1 MAKVI
6 TKEMF
11 TNKKPRKIIL
21 LRKIMTRHWTGKVEK
36 NSGSEIE
43 MGRKSCDRGMLGV
56 WWADNGK
63 VMGHWGDSSAECN
76 SSLCYICNTLNLCYI
91 CNTLCATFAIHWI
104 CATFAIHWICATFA
118 LHWICVTF
126 ALHFCTTMKLQTA
139 IFVQGKERLH
149 FTERL
154 LDLEQS
160 LSCWTSVLEI
170 LTVEVTGENILPVC
184 CIAEPFV
191 QAPIPPP
198 WWVGSKSP
206 PGPLSSEKRRL

>member
-1 MAKVI
+1 MWSSSGAVI
-6 TKEMF
+6 YVHHIYGESH
-11 TNKKPRKIIL
+11 NKRDVYQWKAP
-21 LRKIMTRHWTGKVEK
+21 K
-36 NSGSEIE
+36 NHFIAQNNDETLN
-43 MGRKSCDRGMLGV
+43 RKSRKEFRIRNRDGKKKLWQRNAGRVVGQITAK
-56 WWADNGK
+56 WWDTGTAAQN
-63 VMGHWGDSSAECN
+63 
-76 SSLCYICNTLNLCYI
+76 
-91 CNTLCATFAIHWI
+91 ATRL

-118 LHWICVTF
+118 LH
-126 ALHFCTTMKLQTA
+126 FCTTLKLQTA
-139 IFVQGKERLH
+139 IFVQVQGKERLH
-149 FTERL
+149 FTEKL

>member
-1 MAKVI
+1 MWSSSGAVIYIIYMAKVI

-11 TNKKPRKIIL
+11 TNEKPQKIIS
-21 LRKIMTRHWTGKVEK
+21 LRKILTRHWTGKVEK

-63 VMGHWGDSSAECN
+63 VMGHWDSSAECN

-91 CNTLCATFAIHWI
+91 CITFLHYNETSDCNLCSGKRKA
-104 CATFAIHWICATFA
+104 A
-118 LHWICVTF
+118 LHWEAFRPRT
-126 ALHFCTTMKLQTA
+126 KLELLAFRVGNTNSRSHR
-139 IFVQGKERLH
+139 GKYIG
-149 FTERL
+149 
-154 LDLEQS
+154 
-160 LSCWTSVLEI
+160 SVLHCR
-170 LTVEVTGENILPVC
+170 TFCPS
-184 CIAEPFV
+184 PH
-191 QAPIPPP
+191 PPP